1 MTPTDNF
8 FYTWLEQLGKNASIK
23 AQIETMNRKIESEE
37 EGENAQHKK
46 NLQDAVAKLQNE
58 YKKIKEAADF
68 NKKTL
73 MDEVEKTDN
82 KELII
87 NPRELSEG
95 GLTPH
100 AYRVFINNGDL
111 EYLTLK

>member
-1 MTPTDNF
+1 
-8 FYTWLEQLGKNASIK
+8 
-23 AQIETMNRKIESEE
+23 
-37 EGENAQHKK
+37 
-46 NLQDAVAKLQNE
+46 
-58 YKKIKEAADF
+58 
-68 NKKTL
+68 